1 MTAVLITG
9 ALTGDLVGRCAP
21 RRRPHEAN
29 AKRYALMIVALLTFG
44 IFGVMSGILSV
55 TQVAEAQP
63 AQSEVPPTDE
73 KTASEGGACCK
84 ARPDAPDRAS
94 KAGAK
99 RTAA

>member
-63 AQSEVPPTDE
+63 AQSEPPLL
-73 KTASEGGACCK
+73 ALWL
-84 ARPDAPDRAS
+84 RAL
-94 KAGAK
+94 AGEPHLLSPVDGPHSGF
-99 RTAA
+99 